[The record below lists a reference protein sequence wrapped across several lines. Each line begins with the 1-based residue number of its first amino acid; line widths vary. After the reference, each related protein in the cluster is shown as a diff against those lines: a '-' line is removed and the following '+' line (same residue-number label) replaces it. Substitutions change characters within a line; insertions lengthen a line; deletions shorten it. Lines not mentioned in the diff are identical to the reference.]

1 MTTTLPP
8 PARKELERAV
18 QLSRDGRLATA
29 EDICIELLARFP
41 ADPEVTHFSGVLAN
55 RMGRYEIAIQRL
67 TRCVQADP
75 RRARALA
82 ALGLAHEQLGHSD
95 AARDSF
101 ALAVRADPSFA
112 EAHNGLGVALFRA
125 GRVREAIE
133 SFDRALALDPAS
145 AETRLNR
152 ARALHALGLDAAAA
166 RSWRE
171 ALSLAPRRDDV
182 VRICAV
188 GLLESGERAAGIAA
202 MQGFLERVPDDAV
215 ARSQL
220 ALALDAEG
228 RTDEAFGEMQRALEG
243 NAPSRVHNASGTLSM
258 RKGRWT
264 EALASFEAAL
274 AADPS
279 ADDVKVNAALVLREL
294 GRREEAF
301 ARMREASASRD
312 ARVLNQLA
320 AMHGQLGES
329 DLAVATAGRAIAEA
343 PALAEAH
350 TTLSV
355 ELLRRGEL
363 ERGWRE
369 HVFRPTRGS
378 AIFEEVQQG
387 RYPPAMPRELRG
399 ADIVVRAEQGLGDV
413 LFFLRYAMPLHAAGA
428 RLHVLKADPRL
439 KPILQRSFPANVV
452 DSDADLPAGATALWI
467 GDLPMFV
474 RPLTGR
480 DVEPMFPLVPLA
492 DRVAAL
498 REKLGDGAPL
508 AGLAWRAGT
517 APRTGLVGQKLLSKE
532 VAPALLAAALAA
544 LPYRWVSI
552 QRRPGEGETAEM
564 ERALGAPL
572 LDFSAANEDLEDILA
587 LMSLL
592 DEYVGVS
599 STNVHLRAGV
609 GRGGRVLVPFPADW
623 RWQAAR
629 ASPWFP
635 GFATYREDREAGW
648 GGALAELR
656 AGLERGS

>member
-1 MTTTLPP
+1 MSTSLPP

-18 QLSRDGRLATA
+18 QLSREGRLATA

-41 ADPEVTHFSGVLAN
+41 ADPEITHFGGVLAN
-55 RMGRYEIAIQRL
+55 RMGRYDIAVQRL

-75 RRARALA
+75 RRARAQA
-82 ALGLAHEQLGHSD
+82 ALGLAQEHLGHAE
-95 AARDSF
+95 AARDAF
-101 ALAVRADPSFA
+101 AHAVRADPSFA
-112 EAHNGLGVALFRA
+112 EAHNGLGVALLSTGHA
-125 GRVREAIE
+125 QEAIA
-133 SFDRALALDPAS
+133 SFDRAIALDPAS
-145 AETRLNR
+145 PETRLNR

-166 RSWRE
+166 RSWRD
-171 ALSLAPRRDDV
+171 ALSLAPQRDDV
-182 VRICAV
+182 VRICAL
-188 GLLESGERAAGIAA
+188 GLLEGGDRATGIAA
-202 MQGFLERVPDDAV
+202 LRGLLERVPDDAT

-228 RTDEAFGEMQRALEG
+228 LTDEAVNEMRRAVAG
-243 NAPSRVHNASGTLSM
+243 NASSRIHNASGTLSM
-258 RKGRWT
+258 RKGRWD

-274 AADPS
+274 ADDP
-279 ADDVKVNAALVLREL
+279 AAADVKLNAALALREL
-294 GRREEAF
+294 GRREEAL
-301 ARMREASASRD
+301 ARMQEASSTRD
-312 ARVLNQLA
+312 ARTLNQLA
-320 AMHGQLGES
+320 AMQGQLGES
-329 DLAVATAGRAIAEA
+329 DLAVATAGRALAEA

-350 TTLSV
+350 TTLSIQL
-355 ELLRRGEL
+355 LLRGDL

-378 AIFEEVQQG
+378 AIFEEIVQG

-413 LFFLRYAMPLHAAGA
+413 LFFLRYALPLHEAGA

-439 KPILQRSFPANVV
+439 KPILERSFPASVV
-452 DSDADLPAGATALWI
+452 DSDADLPSGATALWA

-492 DRVAAL
+492 ERVATL
-498 REKLGDGAPL
+498 RAKLGDGPPL
-508 AGLAWRAGT
+508 VGLAWRAGT

-532 VAPALLAAALAA
+532 VAPASLAAALAG
-544 LPYRWVSI
+544 LPRRWVSI
-552 QRRPGEGETAEM
+552 QRRPGEGEVAEV

-572 LDFSAANEDLEDILA
+572 ADFSAANEDLEDILA

-609 GRGGRVLVPFPADW
+609 GRGGKVLVPFPADW
-623 RWQAAR
+623 RWQAAG

-635 GFATYREDREAGW
+635 GFATYREDRDRGW
-648 GGALAELR
+648 AGALAALR
-656 AGLERGS
+656 ADLERGS